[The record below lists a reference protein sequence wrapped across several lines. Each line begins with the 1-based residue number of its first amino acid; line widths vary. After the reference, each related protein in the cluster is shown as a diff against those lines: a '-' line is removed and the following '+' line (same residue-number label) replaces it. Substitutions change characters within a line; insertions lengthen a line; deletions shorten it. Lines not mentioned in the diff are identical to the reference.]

1 MRWRKQNWFAKKAE
15 AGKIN
20 LKSNRNVFDCSSFGI
35 TAKCKIYFFSN
46 SEETMD
52 ARNEGQK
59 SLIKSIEQAL
69 SVDATN
75 TQISVNAQLISGI
88 AELLINKGLLSKEEI
103 LTMSEAKKEILVSR
117 YTNNKQRFEMIDGLD
132 IYESML
138 FEINTAFN
146 HFKEKIEAL

>member
-1 MRWRKQNWFAKKAE
+1 
-15 AGKIN
+15 
-20 LKSNRNVFDCSSFGI
+20 
-35 TAKCKIYFFSN
+35 
-46 SEETMD
+46 MD